1 MAKTQSQD
9 ATRAS
14 LSALLDD
21 ARQELTASLQG
32 LTAEQMEIPL
42 PEGWSV
48 KDVVAHVAMWE
59 EITLPDMYRAMRGR
73 HTVTGSWEGP
83 FDDWNDIQFELRRD
97 FPLAQVMEELAET
110 RRATLEA
117 LRAAPEARLTSGFI
131 PVTCAIYAQHDREH
145 AAQIR
150 DWRQK
155 ASI

>member
-1 MAKTQSQD
+1 MPVEMS
-9 ATRAS
+9 TRDGLLSLLEEARRELVAS
-14 LSALLDD
+14 FEGLSDD
-21 ARQELTASLQG
+21 
-32 LTAEQMEIPL
+32 QMQIPL
-42 PEGWSV
+42 PDGWSV
-48 KDVVAHVAMWE
+48 KDILAHVAMWE

-131 PVTCAIYAQHDREH
+131 PVTCAI
-145 AAQIR
+145 
-150 DWRQK
+150 
-155 ASI
+155 